1 MFLDVG
7 KVSELGLK
15 GFRARN
21 DFKARN
27 GFVAKL

>member
-21 DFKARN
+21 DFNGKN
-27 GFVAKL
+27 GFVAKF

>member
-7 KVSELGLK
+7 KVSELGLEGFK
-15 GFRARN
+15 GRN

-27 GFVAKL
+27 GFVAKF